1 MSSYPV
7 HVDAHL
13 DAGLSRWLW
22 LVKWVLAIPHCV
34 VLAFLWLAFAV
45 LSVVAFFAILI
56 TGRYPKTIF
65 DFNVGVL
72 RWSWRVSYYT
82 YGALGTDRY
91 PPFTLQEVPDYP
103 AHLEID
109 YPDQLSRGL
118 VLIKWWLLAIPHYL
132 ILAFFLGGGL
142 YVANE
147 AVTNEPARWVW
158 GGGLIGLLVLIAA
171 VVLLFTGRYP
181 RPIYDLVLGLNR
193 WVLRVAGYAGLM
205 TDQYPPFRLDLGES
219 EDRSQ
224 LVLTASTPTQEAELG
239 AAQPGTPVAQGA
251 VPTMHA
257 DWTAGRIVALILGS
271 LLLVASAGIGIG
283 GATLAV
289 ANATSRDDAGFLMSE
304 RRALST
310 DTYAI
315 ASSNLRL
322 ADGPAAE
329 VPERWV
335 GTAKVQITSQDASQV
350 FLGIAAT
357 RDAEAYL
364 RGVAHATVVD
374 IPPRPAAPVYSTTP
388 GSAPQT
394 APTDAQIW
402 VAQSVGAGTHS
413 VTFPLESGDWTVVV
427 MNADGQA
434 AVSADLAVG
443 ATVPGLRWLVA
454 ILLSVAGTGLL
465 IGVVLV
471 VAAVQTARTP
481 TPMQG
486 EGVRQAAAVNR
497 E

>member
-22 LVKWVLAIPHCV
+22 LVKWLLAIPHYV
-34 VLAFLWLAFAV
+34 VLAFLWLAFVV
-45 LSVVAFFAILI
+45 LSVIAFFAILI
-56 TGRYPKTIF
+56 TGRYPQTIF

-72 RWSWRVSYYT
+72 RWSWRVTYYT

-193 WVLRVAGYAGLM
+193 WVLRVAGYVGLM
-205 TDQYPPFRLDLGES
+205 TDQYPPFRLDLGER
-219 EDRSQ
+219 EDRAEPA
-224 LVLTASTPTQEAELG
+224 LTASTGTPEAELS
-239 AAQPGTPVAQGA
+239 AAQPETYVAQGA

-271 LLLVASAGIGIG
+271 LLLLASAGIGIG

-289 ANATSRDDAGFLMSE
+289 ANATSRDDAGFLMSGQ
-304 RRALST
+304 RTLST

-315 ASSNLRL
+315 ASTNLRL
-322 ADGPAAE
+322 ADGPAAGI
-329 VPERWV
+329 PERWV
-335 GTAKVQITSQDASQV
+335 GTAKVQVAAGGANPV
-350 FLGIAAT
+350 FLGVAAT

-374 IPPRPAAPVYSTTP
+374 IPPRPAAPVYRTTP
-388 GSAPQT
+388 GSAPLT
-394 APTDAQIW
+394 TPTDSQIW
-402 VAQSVGAGTHS
+402 VAQSLGAGTHS

-427 MNADGQA
+427 MNAEGQA
-434 AVSADLAVG
+434 AVSADIAVG
-443 ATVPGLRWLVA
+443 GTVPGLRWLVG

-465 IGVVLV
+465 IGAVLV

-481 TPMQG
+481 TPMRGERIEQG
-486 EGVRQAAAVNR
+486 VTVHR

>member
-1 MSSYPV
+1 
-7 HVDAHL
+7 
-13 DAGLSRWLW
+13 
-22 LVKWVLAIPHCV
+22 
-34 VLAFLWLAFAV
+34 
-45 LSVVAFFAILI
+45 
-56 TGRYPKTIF
+56 
-65 DFNVGVL
+65 
-72 RWSWRVSYYT
+72 
-82 YGALGTDRY
+82 
-91 PPFTLQEVPDYP
+91 
-103 AHLEID
+103 
-109 YPDQLSRGL
+109 
-118 VLIKWWLLAIPHYL
+118 
-132 ILAFFLGGGL
+132 
-142 YVANE
+142 
-147 AVTNEPARWVW
+147 VTNEPARWVW
-158 GGGLIGLLVLIAA
+158 GGGLIGLLVLIAG

-434 AVSADLAVG
+434 AVNADIAVG

>member
-1 MSSYPV
+1 M
-7 HVDAHL
+7 
-13 DAGLSRWLW
+13 
-22 LVKWVLAIPHCV
+22 
-34 VLAFLWLAFAV
+34 
-45 LSVVAFFAILI
+45 
-56 TGRYPKTIF
+56 
-65 DFNVGVL
+65 
-72 RWSWRVSYYT
+72 
-82 YGALGTDRY
+82 
-91 PPFTLQEVPDYP
+91 PDYP

-109 YPDQLSRGL
+109 YRDQLSRGL
-118 VLIKWWLLAIPHYL
+118 VLIRWWLLAIPHYL

-205 TDQYPPFRLDLGES
+205 TDQYPPFRLDLGER
-219 EDRSQ
+219 EDRGE
-224 LVLTASTPTQEAELG
+224 LALTPSTRTQEAELG
-239 AAQPGTPVAQGA
+239 AARPGTSVAQGA

-257 DWTAGRIVALILGS
+257 DWTAGRIVALVLGS
-271 LLLVASAGIGIG
+271 LLLVAAAGIGIG

-304 RRALST
+304 QRALST
-310 DTYAI
+310 ATYAI
-315 ASSNLRL
+315 ASTNLRL
-322 ADGPAAE
+322 AEGPAAG
-329 VPERWV
+329 VPEQFV
-335 GTAKVQITSQDASQV
+335 GTVKVQVTAQGANPV
-350 FLGIAAT
+350 FLGVASTGDAA
-357 RDAEAYL
+357 AYL
-364 RGVAHATVVD
+364 RGVAYVTVVD
-374 IPPRPAAPVYSTTP
+374 IPPRPAAPVCRTTP
-388 GSAPQT
+388 GSPPQT
-394 APTDAQIW
+394 TPTDAQIW
-402 VAQSVGAGTHS
+402 LAQGVGAGTHS
-413 VTFPLESGDWTVVV
+413 VTFSLESGDWTVVV

-471 VAAVQTARTP
+471 VAAVRRH
-481 TPMQG
+481 
-486 EGVRQAAAVNR
+486 VRRRRCKVKVSIKELGHIGHEPRALGQAATYRSNKAIGGC

>member
-22 LVKWVLAIPHCV
+22 LVKWVLAIPHYV

-45 LSVVAFFAILI
+45 LSVIAFFAILI

-91 PPFTLQEVPDYP
+91 PPFSLQEVPDYP

-193 WVLRVAGYAGLM
+193 WVLRVAGYVGLM
-205 TDQYPPFRLDLGES
+205 TDQYPPFRLDLGER
-219 EDRSQ
+219 EDRGQ
-224 LVLTASTPTQEAELG
+224 LVLTSTPTQQAELG
-239 AAQPGTPVAQGA
+239 AQPGTSVAQGA
-251 VPTMHA
+251 APTMHA

-271 LLLVASAGIGIG
+271 LLLVVSAGIGIG

-289 ANATSRDDAGFLMSE
+289 ANATSRDEAGFLMSNQ
-304 RRALST
+304 RALST

-315 ASSNLRL
+315 ASTNLRL
-322 ADGPAAE
+322 VDGPAAG

-335 GTAKVQITSQDASQV
+335 GTVKVEVTAQGANPV
-350 FLGIAAT
+350 FLGVAAT
-357 RDAEAYL
+357 SDAAAYL

-374 IPPRPAAPVYSTTP
+374 IPPRPAAPVYRTTP

-394 APTDAQIW
+394 TPADAQIW

-427 MNADGQA
+427 MNAEGQA

-471 VAAVQTARTP
+471 VASVQTARTP
-481 TPMQG
+481 TPMQAQG
-486 EGVRQAAAVNR
+486 TKQEAAAHR